1 MKSSRASRWSTR
13 AGGGATALT
22 ATSECSQPTTWNWS
36 SPPDPAP
43 PPHRTPPHHPKIV
56 TAAAPGGET
65 LRHSSGSSQ
74 LIGLGRTYGAKSS
87 ASQASER
94 LVTVGISSLSFQ
106 NKRFHDVVMLCAKW
120 RLSLATCRETLRL
133 DQNSPAPNVVTHKCD
148 AVWYQSQLK
157 LIFCEH

>member
-22 ATSECSQPTTWNWS
+22 ATSECSQPTTWNWCS
-36 SPPDPAP
+36 PVPRATSPPDP
-43 PPHRTPPHHPKIV
+43 TPPSQDRHSGS
-56 TAAAPGGET
+56 PGRET

-74 LIGLGRTYGAKSS
+74 LTGLGRTRGAKSS
-87 ASQASER
+87 TSQASEL
-94 LVTVGISSLSFQ
+94 LVTVGVSSLSFQ

-133 DQNSPAPNVVTHKCD
+133 DQNSPTPNVVTHKCD